1 MGIFQKI
8 KNAAK
13 EFFKENASEQRK
25 DDLLK
30 YKFYMKAGTFKI
42 GALNGEGFVITA
54 DENTPLYYI
63 RISRMMENH
72 KMFLYDAS
80 RKRIGV
86 VKKKFFTVPN
96 ILEGEHKTKK
106 CIIKIND
113 KTSTVTTFKTG
124 KSRCFK
130 TTGLGIQITCDAL
143 RTKFTFSSNA
153 GPKTKIHMT
162 SMGIHGKDY
171 LISHETENIDPVVFM
186 IMAAIELMLYH

>member
-13 EFFKENASEQRK
+13 DFFKENSPEQQK
-25 DDLLK
+25 EDLLK
-30 YKFYMKAGTFKI
+30 YKFYMKAGAFKI
-42 GALNGEGFVITA
+42 GVLNGEGFVITA

-63 RISRMMENH
+63 RISRTMENH

-86 VKKKFFTVPN
+86 LKKRFFTIPD

-106 CIIKIND
+106 CIITVND
-113 KTSTVTTFKTG
+113 KTSTVITFIKD
-124 KSRCFK
+124 KRRCFR
-130 TTGLGIQITCDAL
+130 TTGLGIQINSDEWS
-143 RTKFTFSSNA
+143 KFTFSSNN

-162 SMGIHGKDY
+162 AVGIPVNSY
-171 LISHETENIDPVVFM
+171 LVSHETENIAPIVFM
-186 IMAAIELMLYH
+186 IVAAIELMLHH